1 MGNRQY
7 GGGALR
13 NNNRKEDFKTAD
25 VCWRILLVVYDKC
38 YFVTVYTPIPTVA
51 WIYMWII
58 FFNDRTSVSNRLFV
72 LLFMKEAL
80 FAEKTFAGSEYSPQ
94 TSTPITLVFVNIRI
108 KSFSKFSKDKEPW
121 SQFVM
126 AEVVFNISLFI
137 EM

>member
-1 MGNRQY
+1 
-7 GGGALR
+7 
-13 NNNRKEDFKTAD
+13 
-25 VCWRILLVVYDKC
+25 
-38 YFVTVYTPIPTVA
+38 
-51 WIYMWII
+51 
-58 FFNDRTSVSNRLFV
+58 
-72 LLFMKEAL
+72 MKEAL

-126 AEVVFNISLFI
+126 AEVAFNISLSI